1 MTDDVIDA
9 RQRSYP
15 KYDHRIPH
23 DFAVRRVR
31 ADYANVFDALC
42 PSDVLGLLR
51 GAAVFRDASNDHW
64 SGLFCHSATR
74 SRLFL
79 GNPFPR
85 PASRQMRQI
94 FYGSLS
100 YLMVGGRL
108 IPIPRQY
115 SSLARL
121 AMTVVSE
128 DLPSSVFADAD
139 TLGRVA
145 VLAERLHAGA
155 VSDCRVHSSCVS
167 SDRHQLK
174 HYALGLRTTVSM
186 VGASPKNDLRPTKS
200 ASRNFTGKVSIQV
213 IR

>member
-1 MTDDVIDA
+1 MPYVPVTFSVYCAA
-9 RQRSYP
+9 RRFFGT
-15 KYDHRIPH
+15 RATIIGAVF
-23 DFAVRRVR
+23 FATQP
-31 ADYANVFDALC
+31 L
-42 PSDVLGLLR
+42 VLGY
-51 GAAVFRDASNDHW
+51 F
-64 SGLFCHSATR
+64 SATH
-74 SRLFL
+74 
-79 GNPFPR
+79 
-85 PASRQMRQI
+85 
-94 FYGSLS
+94 SLAPQAARCDRFS
-100 YLMVGGRL
+100 MAVSHISWWADEL

-155 VSDCRVHSSCVS
+155 VSDCRVHSSCVC

-213 IR
+213 IRIKSAPLSADGPCSTRSQ